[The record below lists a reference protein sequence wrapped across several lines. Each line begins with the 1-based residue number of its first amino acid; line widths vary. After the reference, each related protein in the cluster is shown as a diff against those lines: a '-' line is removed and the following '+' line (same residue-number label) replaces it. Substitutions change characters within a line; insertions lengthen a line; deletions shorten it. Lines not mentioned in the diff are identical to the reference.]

1 MIKNSQKEICII
13 SPWVGKYSEETLS
26 FLKSA
31 AQRGVQIKII
41 YGYTDNISDERER
54 NSEQWIERYKH
65 ELGKMLTLK
74 RGNTHVKLSIC
85 DETTYL
91 SGSYNL
97 LSSANGYIQKASDEY
112 MLYEENRQEAK
123 KLRQEF
129 FGDM

>member
-1 MIKNSQKEICII
+1 M
-13 SPWVGKYSEETLS
+13 
-26 FLKSA
+26 
-31 AQRGVQIKII
+31 
-41 YGYTDNISDERER
+41 
-54 NSEQWIERYKH
+54 
-65 ELGKMLTLK
+65 
-74 RGNTHVKLSIC
+74 KLSIC

>member
-1 MIKNSQKEICII
+1 
-13 SPWVGKYSEETLS
+13 
-26 FLKSA
+26 
-31 AQRGVQIKII
+31 
-41 YGYTDNISDERER
+41 
-54 NSEQWIERYKH
+54 
-65 ELGKMLTLK
+65 MLTLK